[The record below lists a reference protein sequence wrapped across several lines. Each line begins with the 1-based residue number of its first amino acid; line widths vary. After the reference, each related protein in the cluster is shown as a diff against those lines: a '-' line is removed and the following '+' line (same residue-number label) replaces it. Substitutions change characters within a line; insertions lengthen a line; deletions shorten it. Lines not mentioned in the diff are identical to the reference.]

1 MNWQRLWSGIRIRVV
16 DFFSAP
22 QSPKPLGIFRV
33 LIAAFAL
40 LQLLLW
46 YRDWDAFLASD
57 GWVQWEISRALGQE
71 WQLHLVH
78 VAGFLARLGFSP
90 EQSVRIF
97 YWIYATSL
105 VALLVG
111 WHTRI
116 AAFLAWAAHYVLM
129 NTIPIFLYGMD
140 IFLQIA
146 LFYAVVMP
154 VAKACSIDSW
164 MGRVNSQPSWGVT
177 LARRVLQIHLCLVY
191 MSSGFEKLFSPEWWS
206 GNLIW
211 RCLQQPDFHQY
222 NFAWLAYYPWVAAF
236 LGWFIIAIE
245 SGYFAAMWVPH
256 LRVVWLAGII
266 VLHLGI
272 ALFLGL
278 GLFGLIMILLSLS
291 AFGSDVWRDLKRWPH
306 AFSIQI
312 MASEPR
318 QLSGTFSKH
327 PQM

>member
-1 MNWQRLWSGIRIRVV
+1 MNRQSPRARIKAGVIV
-16 DFFSAP
+16 FFSAP
-22 QSPKPLGIFRV
+22 QSPTPLGVFRILV
-33 LIAAFAL
+33 AAFAL

-78 VAGFLARLGFSP
+78 VAGFLAHLGLSP
-90 EQSVRIF
+90 DQSVRIF

-111 WHTRI
+111 CHTRI

-154 VAKACSIDSW
+154 VHKACAVDSW
-164 MGRVNSQPSWGVT
+164 MGRVNSRPSWGVT
-177 LARRVLQIHLCLVY
+177 LSRRVLQIHLCLVY

-206 GNLIW
+206 GNVIW
-211 RCLQQPDFHQY
+211 RSLVQPDFRQY
-222 NFAWLAYYPWVAAF
+222 DFTWLAHYSWIA
-236 LGWFIIAIE
+236 LLLSWFTIAIE
-245 SGYFAAMWVPH
+245 SGYFVAMWVPH
-256 LRVVWLAGII
+256 LRVVWLGGITA
-266 VLHLGI
+266 LHLGI

-291 AFGSDVWRDLKRWPH
+291 AFGSDVWRDLKRWPR
-306 AFSIQI
+306 AFPIPTKDNQR
-312 MASEPR
+312 R
-318 QLSGTFSKH
+318 QLFGTFSKH